1 MPNGSLLDGYDA
13 YYGDDPNKG
22 HRIGRGVLGGFGGTQ
37 GPGKGQSLGSNSAG
51 GLSGGGGSYGGEGG
65 PAASGPAGIVYG
77 SADLSFLMGGSGGGV
92 GNLGEAAAGG
102 GALEIISAGE
112 LIIES
117 GVNVSMDGGSVLVN
131 PNQGAYFSGG
141 AGAGGSIRLVARSIV
156 NKGNL
161 SAKGGHASGIDPREP
176 GVRFL
181 SNSGGAGGGGRVAFL
196 YDDALEQGSVVV
208 DGGTSNGD
216 AKAGRS
222 GTLFIGARS
231 PSPLVDLNLTTGTVV
246 FDTAGAW
253 THSSG
258 IKGKGSVTRSIFS
271 SNGRSFGYGVC
282 RFRFNHFSLGPDA
295 SVVVRGSNSLLF
307 DVEGNASVS
316 THISLD
322 GKSGLQGVYSGLPG
336 SGGWASGRGL
346 RDTEN
351 NGNLHPALNGQGPGG
366 GRGYEKTKSN
376 GGGSYGGEGS
386 GGFNL
391 GIAGMVYGDEKITHL
406 IGGSGGGHA
415 AIGTGNSGGGGGAI
429 GFEVTGD
436 FALDANASIS
446 VIGGSGDADMDSS
459 GAGGSGGSI
468 SIKAANI
475 FNGGRLLAMGG
486 NAFGLGGPG
495 GGGRIALSTA
505 GILQE
510 GDTNASGGKSLGL
523 SPSTHR
529 ASDLIGYWKFDEN
542 ASLSVAADSS
552 GNELNGTIGGSPQRL
567 AGVRGGAFYFDGSD
581 DRVFLP
587 YDPKMALDKYS
598 VSFWIYPERNI
609 SDSWT
614 GLFGRAGRN
623 YAIWLGNSNHVSS
636 PFIHHRYAEGA
647 NTNQGPGNHNLP
659 GWNQWYHVFVRTVE
673 SARGAH
679 LCQRELSRG

>member
-1 MPNGSLLDGYDA
+1 M
-13 YYGDDPNKG
+13 
-22 HRIGRGVLGGFGGTQ
+22 GFGPWAQ
-37 GPGKGQSLGSNSAG
+37 RHRKQWKPS
-51 GLSGGGGSYGGEGG
+51 
-65 PAASGPAGIVYG
+65 
-77 SADLSFLMGGSGGGV
+77 
-92 GNLGEAAAGG
+92 
-102 GALEIISAGE
+102 
-112 LIIES
+112 
-117 GVNVSMDGGSVLVN
+117 
-131 PNQGAYFSGG
+131 
-141 AGAGGSIRLVARSIV
+141 
-156 NKGNL
+156 
-161 SAKGGHASGIDPREP
+161 P
-176 GVRFL
+176 GVEWPR
-181 SNSGGAGGGGRVAFL
+181 
-196 YDDALEQGSVVV
+196 
-208 DGGTSNGD
+208 T
-216 AKAGRS
+216 
-222 GTLFIGARS
+222 
-231 PSPLVDLNLTTGTVV
+231 
-246 FDTAGAW
+246 
-253 THSSG
+253 
-258 IKGKGSVTRSIFS
+258 
-271 SNGRSFGYGVC
+271 
-282 RFRFNHFSLGPDA
+282 
-295 SVVVRGSNSLLF
+295 
-307 DVEGNASVS
+307 
-316 THISLD
+316 
-322 GKSGLQGVYSGLPG
+322 
-336 SGGWASGRGL
+336 
-346 RDTEN
+346 
-351 NGNLHPALNGQGPGG
+351 GG

-391 GIAGMVYGDEKITHL
+391 GIAGMVYGDEKITHSSVVRAVARRHWYREF
-406 IGGSGGGHA
+406 GRA
-415 AIGTGNSGGGGGAI
+415 AATI

-598 VSFWIYPERNI
+598 VSFGFIPSAI
-609 SDSWT
+609 S
-614 GLFGRAGRN
+614 
-623 YAIWLGNSNHVSS
+623 AIPGPVFRSCRKELRHLVGEFQSRKLSFYSS
-636 PFIHHRYAEGA
+636 PLCRRRQHQSRSWKSLP
-647 NTNQGPGNHNLP
+647 PGL
-659 GWNQWYHVFVRTVE
+659 NQWYHAVCTNGGTGSVART
-673 SARGAH
+673 
-679 LCQRELSRG
+679 LSTEVI

>member
-1 MPNGSLLDGYDA
+1 MDSVERRA
-13 YYGDDPNKG
+13 RAKG
-22 HRIGRGVLGGFGGTQ
+22 KAWEAIRPVDFRVAVVPTAERAVRRLQVLPALSTVRPIFRSSWGFRRRGR
-37 GPGKGQSLGSNSAG
+37 KS
-51 GLSGGGGSYGGEGG
+51 
-65 PAASGPAGIVYG
+65 
-77 SADLSFLMGGSGGGV
+77 
-92 GNLGEAAAGG
+92 GEAAAGG

-246 FDTAGAW
+246 FETAGAW

-271 SNGRSFGYGVC
+271 TNGRSFGYGVC
-282 RFRFNHFSLGPDA
+282 RFRFNHFSLGPDV

-351 NGNLHPALNGQGPGG
+351 NGNLHPALNGQGPGEDVVTRRRSPMAVAVMVVKEAEALIWG
-366 GRGYEKTKSN
+366 LPEWYTGMKKS
-376 GGGSYGGEGS
+376 
-386 GGFNL
+386 
-391 GIAGMVYGDEKITHL
+391 
-406 IGGSGGGHA
+406 
-415 AIGTGNSGGGGGAI
+415 
-429 GFEVTGD
+429 
-436 FALDANASIS
+436 
-446 VIGGSGDADMDSS
+446 
-459 GAGGSGGSI
+459 
-468 SIKAANI
+468 
-475 FNGGRLLAMGG
+475 
-486 NAFGLGGPG
+486 P
-495 GGGRIALSTA
+495 LS
-505 GILQE
+505 
-510 GDTNASGGKSLGL
+510 
-523 SPSTHR
+523 
-529 ASDLIGYWKFDEN
+529 
-542 ASLSVAADSS
+542 
-552 GNELNGTIGGSPQRL
+552 
-567 AGVRGGAFYFDGSD
+567 AGVRAVGTPLLAQG
-581 DRVFLP
+581 
-587 YDPKMALDKYS
+587 
-598 VSFWIYPERNI
+598 N
-609 SDSWT
+609 
-614 GLFGRAGRN
+614 RA
-623 YAIWLGNSNHVSS
+623 AAAA
-636 PFIHHRYAEGA
+636 P
-647 NTNQGPGNHNLP
+647 
-659 GWNQWYHVFVRTVE
+659 
-673 SARGAH
+673 
-679 LCQRELSRG
+679 